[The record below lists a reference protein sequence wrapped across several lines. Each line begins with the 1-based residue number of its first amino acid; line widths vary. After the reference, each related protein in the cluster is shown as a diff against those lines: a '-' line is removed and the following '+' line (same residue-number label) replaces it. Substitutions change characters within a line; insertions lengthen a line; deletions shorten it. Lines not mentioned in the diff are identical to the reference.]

1 MFQGIRGRAWL
12 GGLAAVL
19 VAAWAGMTGGA
30 AQGPGSQ
37 FRPGHLVRGMV
48 KDAGGNPVAMV
59 LVTAVRRDER
69 PGLNRGPEAA
79 ERPYHPVQA
88 NLGAMTDSSG
98 RYELSLPYADEVY
111 LVALPR
117 HSTRAAQRS
126 GFGNTFHPSAAR
138 FAAAIPVQV
147 RPGSEVTADI
157 TLVPARLAVLSG
169 TVFDSTG
176 QPAKGGRLLIALGD
190 GLFGVGG
197 QALSLRPD
205 GRFTLPN
212 VQPGTYFLQFR
223 ESAWPPPR
231 GTVPLLSNAKVVVN
245 GADVDVRV
253 VPIKP
258 VRATGRLIVHGGP
271 DRRPEGL
278 RVGAL
283 PVPIDGNPGPSY
295 PGIVTPD
302 GTFEFRAW
310 PLPSR
315 IRVFADD
322 REYTVET
329 VRLNGRD
336 LPHGIVDFEKLGE
349 VAGLEVA
356 VRSFGAR

>member
-1 MFQGIRGRAWL
+1 M
-12 GGLAAVL
+12 LASL
-19 VAAWAGMTGGA
+19 AAWAGTMLGAQAAA
-30 AQGPGSQ
+30 AQAPGSQ
-37 FRPGHLVRGMV
+37 LRPGHIVRGTV

-59 LVTAVRRDER
+59 LVTAVRKDER
-69 PGLNRGPEAA
+69 AAVNRGPDAA
-79 ERPYHPVQA
+79 ERPYGIVQA

-98 RYELSLPYADEVY
+98 RYELSLPYAGEFY

-117 HSTRAAQRS
+117 QATRAVQRS
-126 GFGNTFHPSAAR
+126 GYGNTFHPNAAR
-138 FAAAIPVQV
+138 FADAVPVPV
-147 RPGSEVTADI
+147 RPGPALTADI
-157 TLVPARLAVLSG
+157 TLVPARLAVVSG

-176 QPAKGGRLLIALGD
+176 TPAKGGRLLISPGD

-205 GRFTLPN
+205 GRFVLPN

-231 GTVPLLSNAKVVVN
+231 GTVPVLSNAKVVVN
-245 GADVDVRV
+245 GEDVDLRV
-253 VPIKP
+253 LPIKP
-258 VRATGRLIVHGGP
+258 ARATGRLVIDGGA
-271 DRRPEGL
+271 DQRLEGA

-295 PGIVTPD
+295 PGTVRPD

-310 PLPSR
+310 QLPSR
-315 IRVFADD
+315 IRVFVQD
-322 REYTVET
+322 REYAVKA

-349 VAGLEVA
+349 IAGLEVV
-356 VRSFGAR
+356 VR